1 MNIKTICLNKQLLMK
16 TKLGDCLMIDFASYI
31 ELFDKQ
37 VKEYL
42 PPQNTPLYEALVKYK
57 DIYRIPL
64 HEADKLQFSCI
75 KHAFVHHYNNNQ
87 FYHKFCKEHKITPD
101 DIKTNKDLTKIPLIP
116 DKFFKDYPSGKDF
129 ATWLANI
136 YTGELPNITIKQ
148 KKPTFDDVIN
158 AFNEAGVI
166 VTYSSGTSGRH
177 TFIPRDK
184 RTFYNSEYAAAK
196 SLVGMIYPHWKHD
209 SYGYLLMPN
218 PKKNFIYAGKAL
230 EIYFDAVKDVK
241 VAIDRA
247 VNTQLIEMTMGGKRG
262 VKSSIVR
269 YFAFK
274 QSKDMIDNIINWLEK
289 HEKTDD
295 TINLVGAPYILYA
308 VMEKLKMQGKRFDFS
323 NRGAVA
329 TGGGWKIQ
337 EHKRMPVQEFRK
349 EVHEILGIQEEY
361 VVDIYGMV
369 EGNGWMIHC
378 PEGHYLHTPYS
389 YYKAL
394 VLDEEF
400 KPAEYGEWG
409 RFAFL
414 DGAATSYPGFI
425 ATGDQVRLLEHCP
438 VCDRPGPVLE
448 PEVKR
453 AKGEEVRGCAE
464 EVRRMLS
471 SDLGG

>member
-1 MNIKTICLNKQLLMK
+1 MNDYT
-16 TKLGDCLMIDFASYI
+16 SYMDA
-31 ELFDKQ
+31 LDKQ
-37 VKEYL
+37 IKNYI
-42 PPQNTPLYEALVKYK
+42 PQQNTPLYDALAKPK
-57 DIYRIPL
+57 DLFRIPL

-148 KKPTFDDVIN
+148 KKPTFDDVIK
-158 AFNEAGVI
+158 AFYEAGVI
-166 VTYSSGTSGRH
+166 VSYSSGTGGRY
-177 TFIPRDK
+177 TFIPRNK
-184 RTFYNSEYAAAK
+184 QTFLNAEYALAK
-196 SLVGMIYPHWKHD
+196 TVVGMAYPIWKYD

-218 PKKNFIYAGKAL
+218 PKKNFIFAGKAL
-230 EIYFDAVKDVK
+230 EIYYDAVKDVNS
-241 VAIDRA
+241 AIDRE
-247 VNTQLIEMTMGGKRG
+247 VTTELVQMTMGNRNGL
-262 VKSSIVR
+262 KSKIVR
-269 YFAFK
+269 YLSYRQTK
-274 QSKDMIDNIINWLEK
+274 KMIDNIILWLEK
-289 HEKTDD
+289 HDNAKD
-295 TINLVGAPYILYA
+295 TISLLGAPYILYA
-308 VMEKLKMQGKRFDFS
+308 VMEKLKQEGKSFDFGD
-323 NRGAVA
+323 RGAVA
-329 TGGGWKIQ
+329 NGGGWKGLKNITH
-337 EHKRMPVQEFRK
+337 EEYRK
-349 EVHEILGIQEEY
+349 EIKKILGIPGKLVLDVY
-361 VVDIYGMV
+361 SMV

-414 DGAATSYPGFI
+414 DGISTSHPSFI
-425 ATGDQVRLLEHCP
+425 VTGDQVKLLEHCP

-453 AKGEEVRGCAE
+453 AKGEDVRGCAE

-471 SDLGG
+471 SDLGT